1 MDNLIKFIKS
11 IFAKKEESTNLATVL
26 PAPPAPVIES
36 VTATTPVSA
45 RYRKAKRPVDKL
57 IIHCTAS
64 DYAHHD
70 NVETIDKWHKEKGW
84 SGIGYHY
91 VILKDGSVKLGRDID
106 IVGAHCQGQ
115 NKGSI
120 GIVLTGYK
128 YFSHAQMISLKLL
141 VGELCQMYNL
151 KRSDVYPHSK
161 FANKACPNFDIY
173 EII

>member
-1 MDNLIKFIKS
+1 MDKLINLIKGLLNKQEIK
-11 IFAKKEESTNLATVL
+11 
-26 PAPPAPVIES
+26 PAPVLTMPEINVTPLPEVRIES
-36 VTATTPVSA
+36 K
-45 RYRKAKRPVDKL
+45 YRKTNRPVNKL
-57 IIHCTAS
+57 ILHCTAS

-106 IVGAHCQGQ
+106 KIGAHCQGQ
-115 NKGSI
+115 NTGSI
-120 GIVLTGYK
+120 GICLTGYK
-128 YFSHAQMISLKLL
+128 FFSHAQFVSLKLL
-141 VGELCQMYNL
+141 FGELCNLYNL

-173 EII
+173 EVI